1 MPLLLLPIEF
11 TSLLDEQNELEN
23 EDDVDDDD
31 DDEEEDDEQ
40 VERAVPGLF
49 MNVCCSELTRSS
61 AIEHN

>member
-1 MPLLLLPIEF
+1 MPLLLPIEL

-23 EDDVDDDD
+23 DDDVD

-40 VERAVPGLF
+40 VERAVLGLL